1 MGENKKDNDNLSL
14 WEKSKLGR
22 KTKYYKIKT
31 WLSRLVSL
39 IILIVLLLLGKSYWE
54 MNDYGDFIKNALGNQ
69 VQNDIVINDI
79 KNTNTIENEAVIAGN
94 LRVYYLDVGQADSIL
109 VIDKEKT
116 MLIDAGTNEEG
127 QTVVNFL
134 KDKGITRIDYL
145 VGTHPH
151 EDHIGGLD
159 DVIDNF
165 DIGTIYMPKM
175 QTTTKTFE
183 DVLDSI
189 ANKNLQVT
197 TPVVGDTFNL
207 IDAKCTIMAVD
218 TQDTEDNLNLSSI
231 VIRMTYGGNSFLFM
245 GDAEAEVEEARS
257 WQPADVLKVGHH
269 GSKTSSSQN
278 FIYQVM
284 PSIAIIQVGKD
295 NSYNLPNQETIDK
308 LNAVG
313 AKVYRTDE
321 SGNILVTSDGSN
333 IQVETNVK

>member
-1 MGENKKDNDNLSL
+1 M
-14 WEKSKLGR
+14 
-22 KTKYYKIKT
+22 
-31 WLSRLVSL
+31 
-39 IILIVLLLLGKSYWE
+39 
-54 MNDYGDFIKNALGNQ
+54 
-69 VQNDIVINDI
+69 
-79 KNTNTIENEAVIAGN
+79 
-94 LRVYYLDVGQADSIL
+94 DVGQADSIL
-109 VIDKEKT
+109 VIDKDKT
-116 MLIDAGTNEEG
+116 MLIDAGTNEAGE
-127 QTVVNFL
+127 TVVNFL
-134 KDKGITRIDYL
+134 KDKGITKIDYL

-189 ANKNLQVT
+189 TAKNLQVT
-197 TPVVGDTFNL
+197 TPVVGDKFTLTNA
-207 IDAKCTIMAVD
+207 DCTIMATD
-218 TQDTEDNLNLSSI
+218 TKDTEENLNLSSI

-245 GDAEAEVEEARS
+245 GDAEAEVEEARN

-269 GSKTSSSQN
+269 GSKTSSTQN
-278 FIYQVM
+278 FIMQVM

-313 AKVYRTDE
+313 TKIYRTDE

>member
-1 MGENKKDNDNLSL
+1 MKKIKNRNKVILSL
-14 WEKSKLGR
+14 ISIIVVLILLAIGVKEE
-22 KTKYYKIKT
+22 TIKDIFNINN
-31 WLSRLVSL
+31 V
-39 IILIVLLLLGKSYWE
+39 E
-54 MNDYGDFIKNALGNQ
+54 E
-69 VQNDIVINDI
+69 QN
-79 KNTNTIENEAVIAGN
+79 VIASDTQN
-94 LRVYYLDVGQADSIL
+94 ELDETQTKKNFIAEDKLVVDYIDVGQADSIL
-109 VIDKEKT
+109 VIDKDKT
-116 MLIDAGTNEEG
+116 MLIDAGTNEAGE
-127 QTVVNFL
+127 TVVNFL
-134 KDKGITRIDYL
+134 KNKGITKIDYL

-189 ANKNLQVT
+189 AAKNVQVT
-197 TPVVGDTFNL
+197 TPVVGDKFTLTNA
-207 IDAKCTIMAVD
+207 DCTIMATD
-218 TQDTEDNLNLSSI
+218 TKDTEENLNLSSI

-245 GDAEAEVEEARS
+245 GDAEAEVEEARN

-269 GSKTSSSQN
+269 GSKTSSTQN
-278 FIYQVM
+278 FIMQVM

-313 AKVYRTDE
+313 TKIYRTDE